1 LLWSSWWPGFFRVG
15 VSLQSLREIKVTRVE
30 ERPEDAWFDLSLRQL
45 REGRVHFYRVKD
57 ILTGSWLFKVCSDK
71 ELGRVMV
78 RALKCPPGRRF
89 AQLEGNTMIFQKSVI
104 KGLLYDVISL
114 TQANE
119 RDQIHRKVVE
129 STEEIPDVVRNH
141 FEIKSYEEATGKRV
155 PGKYWVTLSKE
166 NDEKA
171 MIILFLLERAWS
183 ISPTSPEER
192 LKTINLMDLIKGLER
207 AKTEDVY
214 RVAGEQIGLRK
225 EDVDALLVSLERRG
239 YIERLEE
246 GYVKTLK

>member
-1 LLWSSWWPGFFRVG
+1 
-15 VSLQSLREIKVTRVE
+15 LQSFREIKVTRVE

-45 REGRVHFYRVKD
+45 REGRVHFYRVRD
-57 ILTGSWLFKVCSDK
+57 FLTGEWLFKVCSDK

-89 AQLEGNTMIFQKSVI
+89 AQLEGNTMVFQKSVI
-104 KGLLYDVISL
+104 DGWLYDVISL
-114 TQANE
+114 VQADE
-119 RDQIHRKVVE
+119 MDQIHRKVVE
-129 STEEIPDVVRNH
+129 SMEEIPASVREH
-141 FEIKSYEEATGKRV
+141 FEIKSYEEATGKRA
-155 PGKYWVTLSKE
+155 PGKHWVTLSRE
-166 NDEKA
+166 SDEKS
-171 MIILFLLERAWS
+171 MIILFLLERVWP

-214 RVAGEQIGLRK
+214 RVADEQIGLRK

-239 YIERLEE
+239 LIERPEE
-246 GYVKTLK
+246 GYIKTLKGA